1 MLVGTY
7 KHAVD
12 NKNRMFIPVRFRP
25 DLGLKCVLSRD
36 IMYDCLNVYSVES
49 WEAFTE
55 KIEALPTIKMRAVRQ
70 LIYPNSDEVEPDSQ
84 GRIILNQRLC
94 ADVGLANAKE
104 VMIIGANTHAQI
116 WNVEQWEQFNE
127 KLSQEQQKE
136 AILADLSELGF

>member
-12 NKNRMFIPVRFRP
+12 SKNRMFIPVKFREA
-25 DLGLKCVLSRD
+25 LGRKCVLARD
-36 IMYDCLNVYSVES
+36 IMYDCLNLYSLDS

-55 KIEALPTIKMRAVRQ
+55 KIEALPTIKMRAIRQ
-70 LIYPNSDEVEPDSQ
+70 FIYPNADEVGPDSQ
-84 GRIILNQRLC
+84 GRVILNQRLC

-116 WNVEQWEQFNE
+116 WNVEQWELFNAN
-127 KLSQEQQKE
+127 LTCEQSRE
-136 AILADLSELGF
+136 AMIRALEESDF